1 VSLDL
6 RIDLADVE
14 RTAARLTA
22 FSQVR
27 LREAA
32 ARAANKTADRAMPTL
47 RKQIGARV
55 ALPAAFIDRR
65 TTSQPAS
72 AAKSVQEAVLI
83 APARRAS
90 AAALGLENPLVSL
103 RNYGPQQIVQGVKYP
118 NASIAQLIGKWGRNP
133 TKPGAYLKWKAR
145 RGDAARG
152 IAVDDKADGVSVH
165 VLRSSRKRIATAF
178 LAPAR
183 AGKRGI
189 QAGGMAVFQ
198 RQANGTLKLLHG
210 PAVYRLFRDAAVQ
223 ALPALRT
230 DLRAATTAE
239 VEALI
244 DGVFT

>member
-22 FSQVR
+22 FSEVR

-32 ARAANKTADRAMPTL
+32 ARAADKTAERALPAL
-47 RKQIGARV
+47 RKQIGARI
-55 ALPAAFIDRR
+55 ALPAPSIKQR
-65 TTSQPAS
+65 TTMQPAS
-72 AAKSVQEAVLI
+72 PAKFVQEAVLI

-90 AAALGLENPLVSL
+90 AAKLGLENPLISL
-103 RNYGPQQIVQGVKYP
+103 RNYNPTQLRIGVQYP
-118 NASIAQLIGKWGRNP
+118 NASIAKLIGKYGRNP

-145 RGDAARG
+145 KGDPLRG
-152 IAVDDKADGVSVH
+152 IPVDMKADGVSVK

-223 ALPALRT
+223 ATPALRT
-230 DLRAATTAE
+230 ALRDATTAE